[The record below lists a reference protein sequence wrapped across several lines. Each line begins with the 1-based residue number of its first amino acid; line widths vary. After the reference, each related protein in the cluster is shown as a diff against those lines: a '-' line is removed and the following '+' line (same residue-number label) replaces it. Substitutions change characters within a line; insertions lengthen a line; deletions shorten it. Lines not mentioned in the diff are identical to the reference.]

1 MQVLIVEDDA
11 FARRFLSRSLIN
23 WGYEVTCAESGEE
36 AWEILQASD
45 APRLALVGGMLPGMS
60 GLELCGKI
68 RQRDAERSTY
78 VILLT
83 SDNETADLVS
93 AINAGAD
100 DFVTKSSDSRELEVR
115 LRAARRILEL
125 EEALWRSATHDP
137 MTKLWNRG
145 AIISLL
151 QREMALAKRQHDS
164 MGVIMVDID
173 HFKNI
178 NDTLG
183 HKAGDVAI
191 IEVAQ
196 RMAAE
201 LRDYDMIG
209 RYGGEEFIVVLP
221 GGDSRAVVNTAE
233 RLRRRI
239 ADQPF
244 LIEGQQRPITI
255 SLGTALANS
264 GAEMD
269 MEQLIRKADEALYD
283 AKDAGRNCVKSIEL
297 NPPISLAS

>member
-36 AWEILQASD
+36 AWEILQAND
-45 APRLALVGGMLPGMS
+45 APRLALVGGMLPGMG
-60 GLELCGKI
+60 GLELCSKI
-68 RQRDAERSTY
+68 RQRDTERSTY

-83 SDNETADLVS
+83 SNDETADLVS

-151 QREMALAKRQHDS
+151 QREIALAKRQHDS

-173 HFKNI
+173 HFKKI

-191 IEVAQ
+191 VEVAQ
-196 RMAAE
+196 RMALE

-221 GGDSRAVVNTAE
+221 GGDSQAVVKAAE
-233 RLRRRI
+233 RLRLRI

-244 LIEGQQRPITI
+244 LIEGAERSITI
-255 SLGTALANS
+255 SLGTALAKT
-264 GAEMD
+264 GAVLD

-283 AKDAGRNCVKSIEL
+283 AKNAGRNCVKSFEL
-297 NPPISLAS
+297 DPPISIAS